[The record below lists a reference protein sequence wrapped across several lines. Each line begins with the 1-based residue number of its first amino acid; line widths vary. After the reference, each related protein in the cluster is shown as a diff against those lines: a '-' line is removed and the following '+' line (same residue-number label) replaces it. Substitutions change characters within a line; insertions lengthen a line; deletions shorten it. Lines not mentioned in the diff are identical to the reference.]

1 MCWSFVKGKKKPR
14 GWLAESGLWRAKVFS
29 VGGNGWL
36 VPAEPGPGCIL
47 AASMASLIQKAA
59 IFGAA
64 GAIGPQVAAELE
76 RRGIPF
82 RVVGRTRARLEK
94 AFGHMAH
101 AEIFDADI
109 ADLRSASAAARGAD
123 TIFYTVGLPYP
134 AHNLHPA
141 LMRTTVEAAA
151 AMEAKRLV
159 LVSSVYAY
167 GVPRTSRVAE
177 THPRQPDTRKGR
189 FRKEQEDIALD
200 AGRKGMASL
209 VVRLPDF
216 YGPGA
221 DNSLANPIFQAA
233 LSGKTAN
240 WVGPIN
246 TPHEFVFVP
255 DTGPVIVDLASCGE
269 CYGEA
274 WNFAGPGEI
283 NTLDFIT
290 KIYQAVG
297 RSPKYRT
304 VGRGLLKIMGWFNP
318 LYREL
323 IEMLYL
329 EETPVMLDDR
339 KLLAKF
345 GSVKKTSYDEGIRQT
360 LEWMKATPPSAR

>member
-1 MCWSFVKGKKKPR
+1 
-14 GWLAESGLWRAKVFS
+14 
-29 VGGNGWL
+29 
-36 VPAEPGPGCIL
+36 
-47 AASMASLIQKAA
+47 MASLIQKAA

-64 GAIGPQVAAELE
+64 GAIGPQVAAEFE
-76 RRGIPF
+76 RRAIPF
-82 RVVGRTRARLEK
+82 RVVGRTRAKLEK
-94 AFGHMAH
+94 AFGRMAN

-109 ADLRSASAAARGAD
+109 ADLRAASAAARGVD
-123 TIFYTVGLPYP
+123 TIVYTAGLPYP
-134 AHNLHPA
+134 SHNLHPA

-151 AMEAKRLV
+151 SMEVKRLV

-177 THPRQPDTRKGR
+177 THARQPETRKGQY
-189 FRKEQEDIALD
+189 RKEQEDIALGASQKGI
-200 AGRKGMASL
+200 AGL

-221 DNSLANPIFQAA
+221 DNSLANPVFQAA
-233 LSGKTAN
+233 LAGKTAN

-255 DTGPVIVDLASCGE
+255 DTGPAIADLAGCAE

-304 VGRGLLKIMGWFNP
+304 VGRGILKMMGWFNP

-329 EETPVMLDDR
+329 QETPVILDDR
-339 KLLAKF
+339 KLLAKLPDL
-345 GSVKKTSYDEGIRQT
+345 KKTSYDEGIRQT
-360 LEWMKATPPSAR
+360 LEWIKSTPPAAR